1 MTKIEALR
9 AAMGVAGID
18 AYIVPS
24 FDAHQSEYVAD
35 YFKTRQWLTDFTG
48 SAGTAVVTLD
58 HAALWTDGRYHT
70 QAERELQDGPFE
82 LVRQGLP
89 EAPTFSQWLSTHLSS
104 GAVIGFDGTV
114 LSQASFEQLSA
125 PLLEKGFTFN
135 FQQCLLETIWLDRP
149 AFPKEP
155 VMDFPMAYAGE
166 SRTDKLARVRQE
178 MSRVDADAY
187 LIPNLDDIAWL
198 MNIRGGDIAYCPFVI
213 AYLAITQSDTV
224 LFIHEE
230 KLPAELVKTFA
241 QENITLKPYA
251 SVFEAVSKLP
261 VKRIMCDQSQMS
273 AKLYASLPAD
283 SKVVAK
289 GDAVTRFKASKSDS
303 ELRNIRNSQVKDGVA
318 LVNFLDWLEE
328 AVPKGGVTELDVARK
343 LVEFRSK
350 QPLFLQPSFNTI
362 AGYGAN
368 AAMMHYGAT
377 EENHGTLAAE
387 GFLLFDSG
395 AQYMDGTTDI
405 TRTVALGAVS
415 EEACRDYTLT
425 LKSHIGLARAVFL
438 KGTCG
443 PHLDILARRPMW
455 ENGLDYK
462 CGTGHGLGYVL
473 SVHEG
478 PHTIR
483 CNQND
488 VPLEIGM
495 LITNEPGVYKPGR
508 HGIRIENTLL
518 VSANQETEFGAF
530 YDFETISYCPID
542 TRPLIL
548 TMMSSEEITWLNNY
562 HKGVFE
568 ALSPYVEGRV
578 LEKLIGWTKEI

>member
-9 AAMGVAGID
+9 SAMVKAGID
-18 AYIVPS
+18 AYLVPS

-58 HAALWTDGRYHT
+58 HAGLWTDGRYHT
-70 QAERELQDGPFE
+70 QAERELLGGPFE
-82 LVRQGLP
+82 LVKQGLP
-89 EAPTFSQWLSTHLSS
+89 GAPTFSEWISTHLSP
-104 GAVIGFDGTV
+104 GGVIGFDGTV
-114 LSQASFEQLSA
+114 FSQGSFEQLSA
-125 PLLEKGFTFN
+125 PLLEKGFSFN
-135 FQQCLLETIWLDRP
+135 FERCLLEPIWLDRP
-149 AFPKEP
+149 AFPKAQ
-155 VMDFPMAYAGE
+155 VMDFPLAYAGQ
-166 SRTDKLARVRQE
+166 SRTEKLARVRSE
-178 MSRVDADAY
+178 MARLEAQAY
-187 LIPNLDDIAWL
+187 IIPNLDDIAWL

-213 AYLAITQSDTV
+213 AYLLITESDTT
-224 LFIHEE
+224 LFVHEE
-230 KLPAELVKTFA
+230 KLPADLVKSFA
-241 QENITLKPYA
+241 QEGILLKSYET
-251 SVFEAVSKLP
+251 VFEEVQKLP
-261 VKRIMCDQSQMS
+261 LKKFMCDPLQMS
-273 AKLYASLPAD
+273 AKLFASLPVG

-289 GDAVTRFKASKSDS
+289 GDVVTRFKASKSEV
-303 ELRNIRNSQVKDGVA
+303 ELQNIRNSQVKDGVA

-328 AVPKGGVTELDVARK
+328 AVPKGGVTELDIASQLVA
-343 LVEFRSK
+343 FRSK
-350 QPLFLQPSFNTI
+350 QALFLQPSFNTI

-377 EENHGTLAAE
+377 EENHATLASE

-405 TRTVALGAVS
+405 TRTVALGPVS

-518 VSANQETEFGAF
+518 VSLNQETEFGTF

-542 TRPLIL
+542 TTPLIL
-548 TMMSSEEITWLNNY
+548 SLMSSEEIAWLNHY
-562 HKGVFE
+562 HKGVFD
-568 ALSPYVEGRV
+568 ALSPFVEGRV
-578 LEKLIGWTKEI
+578 LDKLTQWTKAI